1 MCGAGDTFEA
11 AFRAV
16 EQGWSYPPLVTVL
29 EGGIADENYFEELF
43 DDPPLTLARLNVL
56 ERQGRYE
63 EYLRLSAAAGEDT
76 SHATML
82 ARLDRAGEAVEYALK
97 YVRAPEQVL
106 AVAEALRER
115 GHTEEALR
123 VGAWGLSLEGEM
135 FRLAGWLRDL
145 AEGLG
150 RHELALE
157 AAVAAFHAEPG
168 LGSYRRVQEL
178 AGEHWPE
185 YRRRLLDLLR
195 QSTSYFPS
203 GQVEVFLHEDL
214 VGDAI
219 AAVEGELGGALVARV
234 ADAAIESHPDW
245 VIRTCCGQAE
255 EIMDEGRSKYYDEAV
270 IWLAKARNAYL
281 VAGREEEW
289 HAYVEELIAHHQR
302 KYKLRP
308 MLEDLK

>member
-106 AVAEALRER
+106 AVAEAVRER

-123 VGAWGLSLEGEM
+123 VGAWGSRWKVRCSGWRAGSGTWRKVSDATSSPWRRLWPPSTLSLA
-135 FRLAGWLRDL
+135 LA
-145 AEGLG
+145 
-150 RHELALE
+150 
-157 AAVAAFHAEPG
+157 P
-168 LGSYRRVQEL
+168 
-178 AGEHWPE
+178 
-185 YRRRLLDLLR
+185 
-195 QSTSYFPS
+195 T
-203 GQVEVFLHEDL
+203 
-214 VGDAI
+214 
-219 AAVEGELGGALVARV
+219 GGCR
-234 ADAAIESHPDW
+234 
-245 VIRTCCGQAE
+245 
-255 EIMDEGRSKYYDEAV
+255 
-270 IWLAKARNAYL
+270 
-281 VAGREEEW
+281 
-289 HAYVEELIAHHQR
+289 
-302 KYKLRP
+302 
-308 MLEDLK
+308 